1 MNIAIVKGNAVHKL
15 LEILPSA
22 NVEDRNEIAD
32 IYLNN
37 SFFILSN
44 EDRKIIKEKVFN
56 ILNNPE
62 YATFFDKN
70 SKSEVDIIGNLDG
83 KNTPKRIDRLVIK
96 EDKIIII
103 DYKNTMYDY
112 DEKTLPIE
120 YKQQLNGY
128 KTLIE
133 QIYKNKKVECY
144 ILLTSFI
151 KLIKVY

>member
-44 EDRKIIKEKVFN
+44 EDKKIIKEKVFN

-120 YKQQLNGY
+120 YKQQLSGY

>member
-1 MNIAIVKGNAVHKL
+1 MFCINI
-15 LEILPSA
+15 
-22 NVEDRNEIAD
+22 
-32 IYLNN
+32 NN
-37 SFFILSN
+37 TIWQ
-44 EDRKIIKEKVFN
+44 
-56 ILNNPE
+56 
-62 YATFFDKN
+62 
-70 SKSEVDIIGNLDG
+70 
-83 KNTPKRIDRLVIK
+83 K